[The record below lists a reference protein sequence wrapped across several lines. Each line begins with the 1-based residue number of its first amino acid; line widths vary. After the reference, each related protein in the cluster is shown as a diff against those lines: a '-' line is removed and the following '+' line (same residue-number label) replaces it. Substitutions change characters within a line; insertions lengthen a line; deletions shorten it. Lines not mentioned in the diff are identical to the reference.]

1 MGLWRQHS
9 ALHFVFCFGM
19 FPFTVTSE
27 CVTGLIFSFTAF
39 WSLLHRQHS
48 LDQLP
53 FFIHV
58 DFSLVSIFPDISLL
72 CFWPVYWLFR
82 LYVHDAS
89 NEIHVSIRDFIY
101 PDVLFVVACCFW
113 LLPAVFVVTLCR
125 TVFVFLPTPAY
136 YCCLWAIVWLGIY
149 QFLLNCTRSTSIG
162 YNAHQDTPPS
172 HRDHDISSAYK
183 QSDMFV

>member
-1 MGLWRQHS
+1 MKTTFC
-9 ALHFVFCFGM
+9 ATFCFLFWNVPLHSHLRM
-19 FPFTVTSE
+19 CHWFV
-27 CVTGLIFSFTAF
+27 FSFTAF

-58 DFSLVSIFPDISLL
+58 GFSLVSIFPDISLL

-101 PDVLFVVACCFW
+101 PDVLSVVACCFCCNFCVARFLFFPDTSI
-113 LLPAVFVVTLCR
+113 LLLFMGDYL
-125 TVFVFLPTPAY
+125 LY
-136 YCCLWAIVWLGIY
+136 MIVCLGIN

-162 YNAHQDTPPS
+162 YNRTSRHPS
-172 HRDHDISSAYK
+172 
-183 QSDMFV
+183 